1 MSATLRPGGTLAL
14 ALHTGAEVL
23 HVDAFLGTA
32 VDLDYV
38 LHPRDQVLA
47 AVADAGL
54 EVAEWYERKPVP
66 EEAQTVRLYVLARRP
81 E

>member
-1 MSATLRPGGTLAL
+1 
-14 ALHTGAEVL
+14 
-23 HVDAFLGTA
+23 
-32 VDLDYV
+32 
-38 LHPRDQVLA
+38 VLA